1 MDMPKGGVSA
11 GSEEGNEQNIFIMR
25 APDMH
30 RMRVIGL
37 LTEDPKTYFEIIE
50 TLREQDLKFVSLD
63 FFDPVPAN
71 VGVII
76 TTDAEK
82 EKIDFDRIVTDEN
95 PDAAVT
101 RAKRMMSGEKPVKDM
116 AIGIDPGT
124 RPGFA
129 AIGDGV
135 VLTRSLADS
144 PEAVRTMV
152 DDLLRDHPSANVI
165 VRIGHGDRTNR
176 NRIFNTLWDEGHPLE
191 IVDERNTTRKS
202 QTPDEDAAVEIAM
215 TPGYRPRKRQEVEPC
230 AGEIRNIQRISRLES
245 DGSLTVSKELA
256 KRVAIGELSLC
267 DAIELQ
273 KNGQNESD

>member
-1 MDMPKGGVSA
+1 ML
-11 GSEEGNEQNIFIMR
+11 Q
-25 APDMH
+25 
-30 RMRVIGL
+30 MRVIGL

-82 EKIDFDRIVTDEN
+82 DKVEFDKIVTGED
-95 PDAAVT
+95 PDAAVSKA
-101 RAKRMMSGEKPVKDM
+101 RRILSCERPVMDM
-116 AIGIDPGT
+116 TIGIDPGT

-135 VLTRSLADS
+135 VITKSLADS

-152 DDLLRDHPSANVI
+152 DDLLREYPSANVV

-176 NRIFNTLWDEGHPLE
+176 NRIFNTLWDDGHSLE
-191 IVDERNTTRKS
+191 IVDERNTTKKS
-202 QTPDEDAAVEIAM
+202 HTPDEDAAVEIAM

-245 DGSLTVSKELA
+245 EGTLTVSKELA
-256 KRVAIGELSLC
+256 KKVALGELTLC
-267 DAIELQ
+267 DAIVLQ
-273 KNGQNESD
+273 KNGQNGSG